1 MNVRAAGPEDAG
13 VVAEM
18 LDEAGEWPQPFP
30 RDELAERIER
40 GELFVVDL
48 DGTPAATFTVLW
60 DDVPFWGEQPPD
72 AAYLHKLAVRPPFR
86 GRGLGA
92 QIVDWIERRASEAGR
107 IYVRLDCR
115 RDKARIRRYYERL
128 GFEHRRDVDH
138 PRFPAALY
146 ERPIRR

>member
-1 MNVRAAGPEDAG
+1 VNVRAAGPEDMG

-30 RDELAERIER
+30 RDELVERIDR

-92 QIVDWIERRASEAGR
+92 QIVDWIERRAAEAGR
-107 IYVRLDCR
+107 VCVRLDCR
-115 RDKARIRRYYERL
+115 RDKTRIRRYYERL
-128 GFEHRRDVDH
+128 GFEHRGDVDH